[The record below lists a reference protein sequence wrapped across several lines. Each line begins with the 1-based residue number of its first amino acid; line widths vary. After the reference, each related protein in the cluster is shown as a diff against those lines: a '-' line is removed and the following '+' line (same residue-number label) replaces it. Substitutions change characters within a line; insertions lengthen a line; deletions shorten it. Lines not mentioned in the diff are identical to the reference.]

1 QKAIFL
7 TKLDDSLSLK
17 ARFAMFERLEL
28 TGVTNKA

>member
-1 QKAIFL
+1 
-7 TKLDDSLSLK
+7 KLDDSLALK